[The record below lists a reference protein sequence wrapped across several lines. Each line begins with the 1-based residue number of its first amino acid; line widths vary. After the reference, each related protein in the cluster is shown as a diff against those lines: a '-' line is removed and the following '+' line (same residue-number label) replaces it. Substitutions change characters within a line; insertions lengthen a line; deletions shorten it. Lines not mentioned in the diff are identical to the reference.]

1 MRVHEHVKGD
11 KAEYMATI
19 WLWDQGYL
27 VCKNMSQQGPVDL
40 VAIRENEVILID
52 VKSECI
58 RKRDGLKINRS
69 LTPIQKNLG
78 VNILNVNTE
87 TGECSYV

>member
-1 MRVHEHVKGD
+1 
-11 KAEYMATI
+11 
-19 WLWDQGYL
+19 
-27 VCKNMSQQGPVDL
+27 MSQQGPVDL